1 MKTTALQAFGLPVI
15 LMGMIFLLSSI
26 PGDVEGG
33 VLKVI
38 TTLEPSLQNLLHIP
52 LFGLLQFLWLRG
64 FASRGTTGAAAIA
77 ASFCI
82 TLSYG
87 ALDELHQ
94 YFVPGRYA
102 SLLDLGL
109 NLLGVVLGTLV
120 FWLVT
125 QTDLGRKII
134 GR

>member
-1 MKTTALQAFGLPVI
+1 MKTTALQAFGPPAL

-26 PGDVEGG
+26 PGEVEGG
-33 VLKVI
+33 VLKVL
-38 TTLEPSLQNLLHIP
+38 TSLEPTLQNLLHIP

-64 FASRGTTGAAAIA
+64 FTKRGTTGATAIV

-109 NLLGVVLGTLV
+109 NLLGAVLGTIA

-125 QTDLGRKII
+125 QRDVGRKTI

>member
-64 FASRGTTGAAAIA
+64 FASRGTTGAAAIV

-109 NLLGVVLGTLV
+109 NLLGVVLGTIA
-120 FWLVT
+120 FWWAIQKDV
-125 QTDLGRKII
+125 GRKFI

>member
-1 MKTTALQAFGLPVI
+1 MKTTALQAFGPPVI
-15 LMGMIFLLSSI
+15 LMGMIYLLSSL
-26 PGDVEGG
+26 PGEEQVG
-33 VLKVI
+33 VLKVL
-38 TTLEPSLQNLLHIP
+38 TSLEPTLQNLLHIP

-64 FASRGTTGAAAIA
+64 FTSRGTTGAAAIV

-102 SLLDLGL
+102 SVLDLGL
-109 NLLGVVLGTLV
+109 NLLGAVLGTIA
-120 FWLVT
+120 FWWAT
-125 QTDLGRKII
+125 QKIVGRKTI